1 MKHTKHTPADGE
13 RGTESPSGNLS
24 AQGAKA
30 DEIAGASE
38 AGGSDGS
45 GKGYTRREML
55 KMSAAAGGGIA
66 LGASGLGAILK
77 MFGAAEAP
85 PDAAGG
91 ERAAAANER
100 LDFYGEHQAGIVTPQ
115 QTYMYLVGFK
125 VTAADRKTL
134 IGLLRDWTRF
144 CDLSTGGASAV
155 EANGRL
161 LPPSDSGESV
171 DLPAAKLSVTFG
183 FGPSLFTQG
192 GQDRFGLAARA
203 PKHLRDIPRM
213 PKDRIDE
220 ALSGGDICV
229 QVCAEDQ
236 QVAFHAARN
245 LIRLSAFTASV
256 LWMQEG
262 FISSPPGSTPRNL
275 FGFKDGTANALHD
288 SGAGYDDVVW
298 CGEDEPD
305 WMRGG
310 SYLAYRK
317 IRMLLEV
324 WDRSSLKDQEDTFGR
339 RKHSGAAY
347 GKTGEF
353 DPVSPGELPAD
364 SHVRLAKQ
372 DGAQMHRRA
381 YSYTGGIDART
392 GSVDAGLLFLSY
404 QRNPDKQFVPM
415 LRLMSQMDKLNE
427 YTVHIASGL
436 FACPG
441 GWKPGE
447 YVGQRLLEG

>member
-1 MKHTKHTPADGE
+1 MKHTKHEPADGE
-13 RGTESPSGNLS
+13 RGTERADGNHS
-24 AQGAKA
+24 AQDAKA
-30 DEIAGASE
+30 GEAAGASE
-38 AGGSDGS
+38 TGGSGRS

-85 PDAAGG
+85 PAAAGG
-91 ERAAAANER
+91 ESAAAANER

-183 FGPSLFTQG
+183 FGPSLFAQG

-288 SGAGYDDVVW
+288 SGAGYGDVVW

-339 RKHSGAAY
+339 RKDSGAAY

-353 DPVSPGELPAD
+353 DTVSPGELPAD

-392 GSVDAGLLFLSY
+392 GNVDAGLLFLSY
-404 QRNPDKQFVPM
+404 QRDPDKQFVPM